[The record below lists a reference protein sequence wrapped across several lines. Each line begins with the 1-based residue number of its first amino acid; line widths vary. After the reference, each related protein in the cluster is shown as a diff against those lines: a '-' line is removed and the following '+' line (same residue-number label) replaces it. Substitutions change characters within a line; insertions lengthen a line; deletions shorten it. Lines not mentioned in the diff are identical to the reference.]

1 MLFNYLKSAWRNIT
15 RNKFYA
21 VINIAGLS
29 IGFLTTILIL
39 LFVQDELNYDKHHS
53 KYERIYRIE
62 SNFNINGKHDK
73 FAIVPIPMG
82 PAFKIEFPEVEEFVR
97 FSRADDIRL
106 RYKEKE
112 FAEDN
117 VYYTDSTI
125 FKVFDHAF
133 VNGEAKNA
141 LNEPN
146 TIVLTK
152 QMAEK
157 YFGKNNP
164 IGEIIR
170 SNENRDYKVTAVI
183 ENLPSNSHLKFDALL
198 SAATL
203 VKDMGA
209 ERFNSMEPNMFW
221 NIGVFTYVLLKP
233 NSSIESVY
241 KKFPAFYNKYMAEIG
256 KQINA
261 GYELMSNRLDEVH
274 HSAFIEAD
282 LPKGSKSYIYLFL
295 AIAVF
300 ILVLAAINY
309 MNMATARSA
318 IRSREV
324 GIRKVLGAYR
334 GQLMRQFF
342 GESVILSVLSLII
355 ALTLAAVILP
365 SFNTYSNRL
374 IGFGNLF
381 SFEIL
386 TGSII
391 ISILVGLLS
400 GMYPALFLS
409 SFQPTVVLKGLGFG
423 GQRGL
428 LRKSLVV
435 FQFIISV
442 VMIMGTLTIRNQLE
456 FLKTADIGMDKE
468 NVLVAVLQDTTFR
481 KKIPQLR
488 DELLKNPHIKG
499 VSTSSGIPGNMR
511 SIVVMKVEMNGKMQD
526 LAVNFSMVDTGYV
539 DLMKLRIIKGRNFDK
554 NMKTD
559 FREAVIV
566 NEAAVRKFGWGND
579 ALGKKVDF
587 GIDLKGG
594 VEMPTKVIG
603 VVKDFNYVSL
613 QNPIEPFAIFLTKRP
628 MYFLSIRIDGS
639 EPAKTLDFIREKWTA
654 LGSPD
659 PYDYSFLGSELN
671 NMYEGEQKLT
681 AGFGVASS
689 LSIFIALLGLLGLS
703 SFIAERR
710 TKEIGI
716 RKVLG
721 ASSLNLMQM
730 LYREFVILVAIAF
743 VIAAPL
749 ATWGLDKWLQEYAF
763 HTAISWG
770 IYVLAAILSL
780 GIAILTTTYH
790 TVKTVRTNPV
800 MAIKY
805 E

>member
-125 FKVFDHAF
+125 FKVFDHVF

-146 TIVLTK
+146 TVVLTK

-170 SNENRDYKVTAVI
+170 SNENYDYKVTAVI

-203 VKDMGA
+203 VKAMGA
-209 ERFNSMEPNMFW
+209 ERFNSLEPNMFW

-261 GYELMSNRLDEVH
+261 GYELMSNRLDQVH

-342 GESVILSVLSLII
+342 GESVILSVISLVI
-355 ALTLAAVILP
+355 ALTLAAIILP
-365 SFNTYSNRL
+365 SFNAYSNRL
-374 IGFGNLF
+374 IGFGSLF
-381 SFEIL
+381 SVKIL

-456 FLKTADIGMDKE
+456 FLKTADIGLDKE

-671 NMYEGEQKLT
+671 NMYDGEQKLT

-710 TKEIGI
+710 TREIGI

-721 ASSLNLMQM
+721 ASSLSLMQM
-730 LYREFVILVAIAF
+730 LYREFVILVGIAF
-743 VIAAPL
+743 VIAAPV
-749 ATWGLDKWLQEYAF
+749 ATWGLDKWLGEYAF